1 MNLEKKT
8 GYWVGIRP
16 IAFELMGQQPTQHWP
31 MVTEAHASGCSTHV
45 HRARSPCASRG
56 TDAGGGPVSE
66 V

>member
-31 MVTEAHASGCSTHV
+31 MVTEAHDSGCSAHV
-45 HRARSPCASRG
+45 HRA
-56 TDAGGGPVSE
+56 
-66 V
+66 